1 MLPDDTIGRYRIVSK
16 IGQGGMGE
24 VYLAEDSKLGRR
36 IALKILPAKVAS
48 DADRMLRFEHEAKSA
63 SALNHPNII
72 TIYEISDED
81 GDLFIA
87 MEYVEGQTLAKKIK
101 SREFDLRQTLDVGI
115 QIAAALAAAHEANVV
130 HRDIKPDNI
139 IVRPDG
145 IVKVLDFGLAKLTEQ
160 SPSYDLEA
168 LTTLVKTSPGLIMGT
183 VGYMSPEQARGKNVD
198 GRSDIFSFGS
208 MLYEMFSGKR
218 PFTGEN
224 EVDVIASIIHQEPAP
239 LGDFDPNFPNGLE
252 TLIRKTLRKNRDE
265 RYQSVPEL
273 LADLRE
279 IRQQITSE
287 INSGR
292 VQTNTK
298 HLNHAKFTGDGFERP
313 LTTAD
318 ESFFTATGFSGSIS
332 KEVRRRPV
340 ITTGIVLLAIV
351 AITFAGSRLYQS
363 IQRQEAFQTMR
374 MSKMTST
381 GNIPSEQA
389 AISPDGK
396 YIAYVVREQ
405 GSQSLWVKQTAA
417 ASNVQIIPAADVRYT
432 GIGFSPDGVYLYYA
446 SAEKNGSPSVY
457 QVPALGGTSPRKL
470 LADASGPITFS
481 PDGSRIAFIRKETS
495 LMTAKADG
503 SDEQRIALAVD
514 GRRWLYLA
522 WAPDGEN
529 LTAIVFS
536 AADSR
541 DHLVEISTVDGSEKA
556 FPSPQWLR
564 LTGLAWLPDSS
575 GLIVSGRD
583 LETQISQVWL
593 ISYPDG
599 QPRRITNDLSNYLG
613 VNLTA
618 DGETLL
624 SVQEN
629 SLSNIW
635 LTRGAD
641 GDSAQKLTAEL
652 GRDEGM
658 SGISLAPD
666 GKIVY
671 TVKARSMQD
680 LWLVNRDGTNNRQL
694 TFNSQSNFSP
704 AVTPDGRHIVFTST
718 RSGNPG
724 IWRIDIDGGNPL
736 QLTNDPGNEADPTIS
751 PDRKWVIY
759 QHVDSDNK
767 STIWKVSIDGGQ
779 PVQITNVRSRR
790 PVVSGDGK
798 FIACSYAGE
807 SSDAPFKI
815 AIIPIDGGPP
825 TRILDLPLV
834 VKSRNIRWS
843 RDGNALIYS
852 DNRDKADNLWG
863 QPLDGG
869 PPKQLTNFKSD
880 RIFRFDVTRDGSN
893 FALAKGN
900 ETSDAVMIS
909 NFR

>member
-1 MLPDDTIGRYRIVSK
+1 
-16 IGQGGMGE
+16 
-24 VYLAEDSKLGRR
+24 
-36 IALKILPAKVAS
+36 
-48 DADRMLRFEHEAKSA
+48 
-63 SALNHPNII
+63 
-72 TIYEISDED
+72 
-81 GDLFIA
+81 
-87 MEYVEGQTLAKKIK
+87 
-101 SREFDLRQTLDVGI
+101 
-115 QIAAALAAAHEANVV
+115 
-130 HRDIKPDNI
+130 
-139 IVRPDG
+139 
-145 IVKVLDFGLAKLTEQ
+145 
-160 SPSYDLEA
+160 
-168 LTTLVKTSPGLIMGT
+168 
-183 VGYMSPEQARGKNVD
+183 
-198 GRSDIFSFGS
+198 
-208 MLYEMFSGKR
+208 
-218 PFTGEN
+218 
-224 EVDVIASIIHQEPAP
+224 
-239 LGDFDPNFPNGLE
+239 
-252 TLIRKTLRKNRDE
+252 
-265 RYQSVPEL
+265 
-273 LADLRE
+273 
-279 IRQQITSE
+279 
-287 INSGR
+287 
-292 VQTNTK
+292 
-298 HLNHAKFTGDGFERP
+298 
-313 LTTAD
+313 
-318 ESFFTATGFSGSIS
+318 
-332 KEVRRRPV
+332 
-340 ITTGIVLLAIV
+340 
-351 AITFAGSRLYQS
+351 
-363 IQRQEAFQTMR
+363 
-374 MSKMTST
+374 MTST

-417 ASNVQIIPAADVRYT
+417 ASNVQIIPAADVRYN
-432 GIGFSPDGVYLYYA
+432 GISFSPDGVYLYYA

-457 QVPALGGTSPRKL
+457 QVPALGGTPPRKL

-514 GRRWLYLA
+514 GRRWFYLA

-807 SSDAPFKI
+807 SSDVPFKI

-880 RIFRFDVTRDGSN
+880 RIFRFDVTQDGSN